1 MMKLKC
7 IATGST
13 GNCYTL
19 TSNGG
24 ETLIL
29 DCGIPIM
36 EIKKALNWN
45 IKDVVGV
52 LCTHHHLDHS
62 KSVIELCKTGFHT
75 VIPYLIASSS
85 EQLSYKLKKTR
96 FDISAFALKTVDGKW
111 THTNGDG
118 SECPCYGFWIQHPE
132 MGTLIYATDTNLIKW
147 RFKNV
152 NHILL
157 GVNYDPE
164 LLSGDDA
171 KKNHVVRGH
180 MSIDTACDFVK
191 ANASDQLQNV
201 IMCHLSKE
209 NADAGKFIEKMKK
222 SVPNVNVCVAE
233 PGMELEL
240 RNPGECPF

>member
-1 MMKLKC
+1 M
-7 IATGST
+7 
-13 GNCYTL
+13 
-19 TSNGG
+19 
-24 ETLIL
+24 
-29 DCGIPIM
+29 GIPVFVPCRDDIGARFKGRWK
-36 EIKKALNWN
+36 IRSFDLTDLN
-45 IKDVVGV
+45 
-52 LCTHHHLDHS
+52 
-62 KSVIELCKTGFHT
+62 
-75 VIPYLIASSS
+75 
-85 EQLSYKLKKTR
+85 
-96 FDISAFALKTVDGKW
+96 GKW
-111 THTNGDG
+111 MHTNGDG

-132 MGTLIYATDTNLIKW
+132 MGTMIYATDTKLIKW

-180 MSIDTACDFVK
+180 MSIDTACNFVK

-222 SVPNVNVCVAE
+222 VAYGANVDVAVA
-233 PGMELEL
+233 GKSWNLK
-240 RNPGECPF
+240 NPSECPF

>member
-1 MMKLKC
+1 MRLK
-7 IATGST
+7 IVATGSS
-13 GNCYTL
+13 GNCHL
-19 TSNGG
+19 LIADSG

-29 DCGIPIM
+29 DCGVPIK
-36 EIKKALNWN
+36 EIKKGLGWN
-45 IKDVVGV
+45 IKKVVGV
-52 LCTHHHLDHS
+52 LCTHRHLDHS
-62 KSVIELCKTGFHT
+62 RSVKDFNDIG
-75 VIPYLIASSS
+75 IPVCTPYVALLMN
-85 EQLSYKLKKTR
+85 QFLQNSYFSVRT
-96 FDISAFALKTVDGKW
+96 FDLTTTDGKW

-132 MGTLIYATDTNLIKW
+132 MGTMIYATDTELIKW

-180 MSIDTACDFVK
+180 MSIDTACEFVK
-191 ANASDQLQNV
+191 TNASTDLQNV

-222 SVPNVNVCVAE
+222 AVPNVNVCVAE
-233 PGMELEL
+233 PGMELVL
-240 RNPGECPF
+240 KNPGECPF

>member
-1 MMKLKC
+1 MGMPVFAPYRDDIGAKFKGRWK
-7 IATGST
+7 IRAFD
-13 GNCYTL
+13 L
-19 TSNGG
+19 T
-24 ETLIL
+24 
-29 DCGIPIM
+29 D
-36 EIKKALNWN
+36 LN
-45 IKDVVGV
+45 
-52 LCTHHHLDHS
+52 
-62 KSVIELCKTGFHT
+62 
-75 VIPYLIASSS
+75 
-85 EQLSYKLKKTR
+85 
-96 FDISAFALKTVDGKW
+96 GKW

-118 SECPCYGFWIQHPE
+118 SECLCYGFWIQHPE
-132 MGTLIYATDTNLIKW
+132 IGTMIYATDTELIKW

-157 GVNYDPE
+157 GVNYDQE
-164 LLSGDDA
+164 LLSGDDS

-191 ANASDQLQNV
+191 ANASYQLQNV

-222 SVPNVNVCVAE
+222 AVPNVNVCVAE